1 LTSAST
7 GYSRGEMKRSLLVV
21 AGALAALALA
31 APSAKAATCPEQPLA
46 KTFLPWLDPAWYEPA
61 PDAGFESGGSW
72 SLTGGA
78 AIVDGNQPFL
88 AGARS
93 LDLPAGATATTAPV
107 CVTVAHPTLRF
118 FARNAGSASAPL
130 NVSVVFRTPLGQ
142 QLELP
147 VGVVLAGAQWAP
159 SPVLPVLAN
168 LLSNEVR
175 FRFRPAGGEW
185 QLDDLYIDPYS
196 KG

>member
-1 LTSAST
+1 MM
-7 GYSRGEMKRSLLVV
+7 RPLLIAV
-21 AGALAALALA
+21 GALAALALTA
-31 APSAKAATCPEQPLA
+31 ASAGAATCPEQPLA
-46 KTFLPWLDPAWYEPA
+46 RTFQPWLDLAWYQAA
-61 PDAGFESGGSW
+61 PDGGLERGGSW
-72 SLTGGA
+72 TLSGGA

-88 AGARS
+88 AGERS
-93 LDLPAGATATTAPV
+93 LELPAGASAITAPI

-118 FARNAGSASAPL
+118 FARNTGAPPAPL
-130 NVSVVFRTPLGQ
+130 NVSVVFRTLLGLQ
-142 QLELP
+142 VELP
-147 VGVVLAGAQWAP
+147 VGAVLAGERWAP
-159 SPVLPVLAN
+159 SPILPVLAN